1 MSIFRKDR
9 DTTHGCSKN
18 RYVRVHVLG
27 IKYMSDMYEYLLYVY
42 EYMLYVYDMSNVH
55 RNQYD
60 VHEVSDL

>member
-1 MSIFRKDR
+1 
-9 DTTHGCSKN
+9 
-18 RYVRVHVLG
+18 
-27 IKYMSDMYEYLLYVY
+27 MSDMYEYLLYVY